1 MVGHWKL
8 SHWIR
13 CWVLQFLV
21 AGAPPPQC
29 DYSMVEISEEC
40 PSAYNFDW
48 QLYHEQLYFA
58 RSMVFSGDGAR
69 GSQEAVMHLL
79 REVTRHFWF
88 AFECPLAVASTYFS
102 LAQSFAFQGRLR
114 RALAFIHMGF
124 IFVRDK
130 GFNECTPW
138 PVQGWDMLLAGR
150 NLVSSIRPLDDQSVM
165 PTMPQF
171 RLPNQRV
178 AIVSIC
184 AYGETEPVRII
195 GTENH
200 QVYAELHGYDLYQ
213 VTEKSQIKANLASQM
228 DINDG
233 RHKPFFWK
241 VNVVKNILEQTP
253 RYDWVLWIDCDAL
266 FMDPGRTID
275 SVIQMSFGEDL
286 KMQSLR
292 DRVQPLSPPEV
303 SLIVATD
310 SSGINNGVWLMRN
323 SAWSHDFLVRWW
335 HSDILQ
341 GPGENH
347 NCSDQST
354 MQHQLLYD
362 SSMSLDDAW
371 DAVEAPVW
379 VPEVRVAA
387 QEHLQSFHA
396 ATAATVASREWQDG
410 DFIKHHPGCHY
421 YKPPCQQ
428 LYLEAHQIF
437 LGKLQAMR

>member
-1 MVGHWKL
+1 
-8 SHWIR
+8 
-13 CWVLQFLV
+13 
-21 AGAPPPQC
+21 
-29 DYSMVEISEEC
+29 
-40 PSAYNFDW
+40 
-48 QLYHEQLYFA
+48 
-58 RSMVFSGDGAR
+58 
-69 GSQEAVMHLL
+69 
-79 REVTRHFWF
+79 
-88 AFECPLAVASTYFS
+88 
-102 LAQSFAFQGRLR
+102 
-114 RALAFIHMGF
+114 
-124 IFVRDK
+124 
-130 GFNECTPW
+130 
-138 PVQGWDMLLAGR
+138 MLLAGR
-150 NLVSSIRPLDDQSVM
+150 NLVATIRQLDDESVVWT
-165 PTMPQF
+165 PPQF
-171 RLPNQRV
+171 RLQSRV

-184 AYGETEPVRII
+184 AYGETEPVRVI

-213 VTEKSQIKANLASQM
+213 VTDKSQIQPNIASQM
-228 DINDG
+228 DIQDG

-241 VNVVKNILEQTP
+241 VNVVKNVLEQQSP
-253 RYDWVLWIDCDAL
+253 RYDWVLWIDCDAF

-275 SVIQMSFGEDL
+275 SVIHMYSANTTAATKLGPRRFGEDL
-286 KMQSLR
+286 QQQTMHQ
-292 DRVQPLSPPEV
+292 RVHVPSPPEV

-310 SSGINNGVWLMRN
+310 SSGINNGVWLMKN

-354 MQHQLLYD
+354 MQHQLLYEN
-362 SSMSLDDAW
+362 SMTLDDAW
-371 DAVEAPVW
+371 DAIEAPIW